1 MAAIEGRRG
10 ISVRVPKTAELV
22 AGHIRRRIIRGEL
35 GVGNALPSEAALM
48 EEFDVSRP
56 TLREAFRVLESEGL
70 ISIRRGVRGGARV
83 QVPSREV
90 AARYAGFVLQ
100 HSGAT
105 LADVLAARVI
115 VEAPAARVLAS
126 RKDRA
131 AIAKQ
136 LEEHLDTVADPE
148 HFHEFN
154 TLVVTLTGNETL
166 NLLTQML
173 EFITRS
179 ASVRWVRDFPA
190 ERRKIAPKVYR
201 TRVRLLELIKDG
213 DADGAENLWRAHLTA
228 ANAVLVASH
237 GDLEVD
243 LLG

>member
-1 MAAIEGRRG
+1 MTAIDG
-10 ISVRVPKTAELV
+10 ISGFSVRVPKTAELV

-35 GVGNALPSEAALM
+35 GTGNTLPSEAALM

-70 ISIRRGVRGGARV
+70 ISVRRGARGGARV
-83 QVPSREV
+83 QVPSGEV

-105 LADVLAARVI
+105 LADVLEARVI
-115 VEAPAARVLAS
+115 VEAPAAWMLAS

-131 AIAKQ
+131 ALARK
-136 LEEHLDTVADPE
+136 LEEQLDTVADPE

-154 TLVVTLTGNETL
+154 TLLVTLTGNETL

-173 EFITRS
+173 EYITRS
-179 ASVRWVRDFPA
+179 ASVRWTLAFPSEQGA
-190 ERRKIAPKVYR
+190 MAPKAYR
-201 TRVRLLELIKDG
+201 TRVRLLELIRAG
-213 DADGAENLWRAHLTA
+213 DADGAEALWRAHLTA

-237 GDLEVD
+237 GDLEVE